1 MFLLPIIYFIFTESD
16 GVDSVIVV
24 DGIPVVDA
32 AKQEKLKAVIRK
44 IYQKYGKIVTEH
56 YPVDGD
62 GNTKGYMFLEFSRHQ
77 VMIFYIFKI
86 VLNF

>member
-1 MFLLPIIYFIFTESD
+1 M
-16 GVDSVIVV
+16 

-56 YPVDGD
+56 YPMADS
-62 GNTKGYMFLEFSRHQ
+62 NQTKGYMFLEFSRHEVCLFYHAKLK
-77 VMIFYIFKI
+77 VM
-86 VLNF
+86 

>member
-1 MFLLPIIYFIFTESD
+1 M
-16 GVDSVIVV
+16 

-56 YPVDGD
+56 YPMADS
-62 GNTKGYMFLEFSRHQ
+62 NQTKGYMFLEFSRHE
-77 VMIFYIFKI
+77 VCLFFHEKLSLKSFGISM
-86 VLNF
+86 